1 MNILFDGKIFAMPRA
16 GGINRYFANLISRL
30 PSDCEPTLTTRQDLG
45 INVPAHPRLN
55 IKQYHPFRPHRVSRP
70 LERAYFRSLERVCR
84 YNLAHPTYYSLLTQQ
99 EFGCY
104 RCPVVVTV
112 YDMIHELFP
121 QHFQFDTEKYVWEQK
136 KQAVE
141 RADAILC
148 ISENT
153 KQDLIA
159 FHPSVA
165 HKIFV
170 TPLATEMDM
179 RLTQGEQPV
188 PDRPYFL
195 FVGGRSLYKNFD
207 GLLTALGPVVSR
219 HPDALVCVVGAAF
232 SEAESKTIE
241 SLGLSGHFAHYG
253 QADDRHLAKLYHHS
267 LALIYPSRYEGF
279 GIPPL
284 EAMACETVVVGADVS
299 SVPEVVGD
307 AGLLFHPD
315 TGDLADILLALLD
328 GKVDRGGLIEKG
340 RQRAKNFSWDKT
352 AAQTLEVYQKVAD

>member
-1 MNILFDGKIFAMPRA
+1 MDVLYDGKIFAMQKA
-16 GGINRYFANLISRL
+16 GGINRYFANIISRL
-30 PSDCEPTLTTRQDLG
+30 PQDCNPTLTTRQELG
-45 INVPAHPRLN
+45 VNAPVQPRLR
-55 IKQYHPFRPHRVSRP
+55 IKQYHPFRPHRISRP
-70 LERAYFRSLERVCR
+70 LEKAYFRSVERVHR

-153 KQDLIA
+153 KQDL
-159 FHPSVA
+159 VA
-165 HKIFV
+165 LYPQVEDKIV
-170 TPLATEMDM
+170 ITYLATEMDM
-179 RLTQGEQPV
+179 SLTQGEQPV

-207 GLLTALGPVVSR
+207 GLLTAFTPVVSR
-219 HPDALVCVVGAAF
+219 HPDALVCVVGSAF

-241 SLGLSGHFAHYG
+241 SLGLTSHFEHYG
-253 QADDRHLAKLYHHS
+253 HADDRHLAKLYHRS

-299 SVPEVVGD
+299 SVPEVIGD
-307 AGLLFHPD
+307 AGLLFNPD
-315 TGDLADILLALLD
+315 TCDLADILLALLARE
-328 GKVDRGGLIEKG
+328 VDRDGLIEKG